1 MNPTLSVGRAALI
14 ALSLVVL
21 MAATPVTATAAPPS
35 PEEKTKAREHYQ
47 KGLTHYD
54 IKEYSD
60 ALAEFKN
67 AYRVVQD
74 PAFLFNIAQC
84 YRKLGQDVEA
94 LDYYRNYLRR
104 FPTAPNRGE
113 VERRIQEIE
122 RELATKAPASSGTPP
137 AVVAPAPSRPPADTI
152 KPLTP
157 PPAASGPAPVL
168 PAPTPAHAGTSPPAA
183 VVTTSPEAS
192 GGGGGGEP
200 AFYQRW
206 WFWTGVGALVAAA
219 VVTGVAVATRGEVG
233 DCLGISPCRTVGD

>member
-1 MNPTLSVGRAALI
+1 MKPIRCVGVAVMATLL
-14 ALSLVVL
+14 LSAIPVT
-21 MAATPVTATAAPPS
+21 AATPS
-35 PEEKTKAREHYQ
+35 PEDKTKAREHYQ

-54 IKEYSD
+54 IKEYGE

-84 YRKLGQDVEA
+84 YRKLGQDIEA

-122 RELATKAPASSGTPP
+122 RELATKTPPGSAPRPSPPPTAVEPPAPRPAPAGTVTPLAATP
-137 AVVAPAPSRPPADTI
+137 A
-152 KPLTP
+152 TP
-157 PPAASGPAPVL
+157 PPAVPSAP
-168 PAPTPAHAGTSPPAA
+168 PPGGAAATPPAA
-183 VVTTSPEAS
+183 VVATSPDS
-192 GGGGGGEP
+192 GGDER

-206 WFWTGVGALVAAA
+206 WFWTGVGAVVVAA
-219 VVTGVAVATRGEVG
+219 VVTGVAIATRGEVG
-233 DCLGISPCRTVGD
+233 DCLGITPCRTVGD

>member
-1 MNPTLSVGRAALI
+1 VNSTRSRGVAVLI

-21 MAATPVTATAAPPS
+21 RPATPATAAPPS
-35 PEEKTKAREHYQ
+35 PEEKTRAREHYQ

-60 ALAEFKN
+60 ALTEFKN

-122 RELATKAPASSGTPP
+122 RELAAKAPAAATPP
-137 AVVAPAPSRPPADTI
+137 PTVEPPPSRPPAGTVT
-152 KPLTP
+152 PLTP
-157 PPAASGPAPVL
+157 APAASAPPVAL
-168 PAPTPAHAGTSPPAA
+168 PAPTPAAPNTSPPAA
-183 VVTTSPEAS
+183 VVTTSPAA
-192 GGGGGGEP
+192 GGGEGEP

-206 WFWTGVGALVAAA
+206 WFWTGVGAVVVAA
-219 VVTGVAVATRGEVG
+219 VVTGIAVATRGEVG

>member
-1 MNPTLSVGRAALI
+1 MNPTRSVGMAALI
-14 ALSLVVL
+14 ALL
-21 MAATPVTATAAPPS
+21 AGGADARHTRDGAPPS

-122 RELATKAPASSGTPP
+122 RELATKAPRVRYTPG
-137 AVVAPAPSRPPADTI
+137 R
-152 KPLTP
+152 
-157 PPAASGPAPVL
+157 G
-168 PAPTPAHAGTSPPAA
+168 
-183 VVTTSPEAS
+183 
-192 GGGGGGEP
+192 
-200 AFYQRW
+200 R
-206 WFWTGVGALVAAA
+206 AAA
-219 VVTGVAVATRGEVG
+219 RARR
-233 DCLGISPCRTVGD
+233 RTQSRR

>member
-1 MNPTLSVGRAALI
+1 VLM
-14 ALSLVVL
+14 ALSLAL
-21 MAATPVTATAAPPS
+21 LLPAAPVTAAPPS
-35 PEEKTKAREHYQ
+35 SEEKTKARDHYQ

-54 IKEYSD
+54 IKEYSE

-84 YRKLGQDVEA
+84 YRRLGQDVEA

-122 RELATKAPASSGTPP
+122 RELAAKAPAAGAPPP
-137 AVVAPAPSRPPADTI
+137 AVESPASRPPPGPVTPLAPPPAPS
-152 KPLTP
+152 
-157 PPAASGPAPVL
+157 AAPPVL
-168 PAPTPAHAGTSPPAA
+168 PAPSPSPAATSAPSPAA
-183 VVTTSPEAS
+183 VVTGSPAAAS
-192 GGGGGGEP
+192 GGGEP
-200 AFYQRW
+200 AVYQRW
-206 WFWTGVGALVAAA
+206 WLWTGVGAVVAAA
-219 VVTGVAVATRGEVG
+219 VVAAVAVATRGEVG

>member
-1 MNPTLSVGRAALI
+1 MNSTRSRGVAVLM
-14 ALSLVVL
+14 ALSLAL
-21 MAATPVTATAAPPS
+21 LLPATPVTAAPPS
-35 PEEKTKAREHYQ
+35 PEEKTRAREHYQ

-122 RELATKAPASSGTPP
+122 RELAAKAPAAGAPPDAPRPWSSRLPR
-137 AVVAPAPSRPPADTI
+137 ARRRDRSR
-152 KPLTP
+152 
-157 PPAASGPAPVL
+157 
-168 PAPTPAHAGTSPPAA
+168 
-183 VVTTSPEAS
+183 
-192 GGGGGGEP
+192 
-200 AFYQRW
+200 R
-206 WFWTGVGALVAAA
+206 
-219 VVTGVAVATRGEVG
+219 
-233 DCLGISPCRTVGD
+233 

>member
-1 MNPTLSVGRAALI
+1 MNPTRSVGLAALM
-14 ALSLVVL
+14 ALSLAL
-21 MAATPVTATAAPPS
+21 LLPATPVTAAPPS
-35 PEEKTKAREHYQ
+35 PEEKTRAREHYQ

-54 IKEYSD
+54 IKEYND

-122 RELATKAPASSGTPP
+122 RELAAKAPATGMPPPGTPP
-137 AVVAPAPSRPPADTI
+137 P
-152 KPLTP
+152 
-157 PPAASGPAPVL
+157 
-168 PAPTPAHAGTSPPAA
+168 
-183 VVTTSPEAS
+183 
-192 GGGGGGEP
+192 GGEP
-200 AFYQRW
+200 P
-206 WFWTGVGALVAAA
+206 
-219 VVTGVAVATRGEVG
+219 
-233 DCLGISPCRTVGD
+233 GIGRAHV